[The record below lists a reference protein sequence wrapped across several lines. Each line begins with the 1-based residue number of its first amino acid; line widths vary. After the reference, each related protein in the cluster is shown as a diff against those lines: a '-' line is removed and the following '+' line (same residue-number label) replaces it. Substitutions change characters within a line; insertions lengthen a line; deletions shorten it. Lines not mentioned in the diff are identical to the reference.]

1 MEAQL
6 LYLFLLFKPCWP
18 FASLLPRAIA
28 EFDVF
33 LRNPV
38 ADRLLLSRLVG
49 LVSTDFCPDLL

>member
-6 LYLFLLFKPCWP
+6 LYLFLLFKPFWP

-28 EFDVF
+28 ELDVF